1 MKKIN
6 RIIIALLALML
17 VFPLSFAVA
26 EVDDYDYNSFSLEPD
41 DAESILDYANLLSE
55 TELATLEEK
64 AAALENQYTITVD
77 NKSSKIGIYIITLP
91 NKELIGAESY
101 AIYEL
106 SEALYESWGLGVG
119 DEKTGILLLMDMD
132 ERDFDILAH
141 GTAGHYTFTDY
152 GKEKLEE
159 AFSDDFGVNDWY
171 EGFSHYLDAIE
182 RELMWAEKGDPVDIH
197 SESEM
202 LRTKIGIPGI
212 VGISFL
218 IGIILA
224 FIVCGYFKAQMKSV
238 HAAAS
243 ASDFVIKNGKNGIT
257 YTEKVDKFVNTT
269 TVTRTIESSSSKG
282 GTSVN
287 SSGYSHHSGKF

>member
-26 EVDDYDYNSFSLEPD
+26 EVGDYDYNSFSLEPD
-41 DAESILDYANLLSE
+41 DAESILDYASLLSSSQLE
-55 TELATLEEK
+55 TLEK
-64 AAALENQYTITVD
+64 RAAALENQYTITVGD
-77 NKSSKIGIYIITLP
+77 KTSKVGIYIITLP

-119 DEKTGILLLMDMD
+119 NENTGILLLMDMD
-132 ERDFDILAH
+132 EREFDIVAH

-159 AFSDDFGVNDWY
+159 AFSDDFGENEWAD
-171 EGFSHYLDAIE
+171 GFNHYLNEIE
-182 RELMWAEKGDPVDIH
+182 RQLMWAEKGEPVDVH
-197 SESEM
+197 SSSEK
-202 LRTKIGIPGI
+202 LREKIGIPGI
-212 VGISFL
+212 VGASLL
-218 IGIILA
+218 IGLFLA
-224 FIVCGYFKAQMKSV
+224 FCICGYFKAQMKSV
-238 HAAAS
+238 RPAAS
-243 ASDFVIKNGKNGIT
+243 AAAFSNDKGIE
-257 YTEKVDKFVNTT
+257 YSEKVDDFIKTT

-287 SSGYSHHSGKF
+287 SHGYSHHSGKF